1 MSAREERLVTENN
14 LWELDTWLD
23 KVDVFAKPH
32 FDYVNGQ
39 LVNTGIKFGNSPTR
53 MTAFIGDT
61 IVRHKDGTHTVLS
74 AKDATELN
82 RLRAERHS
90 TNEALD
96 DAVREVA
103 ALRARVA
110 ELEAA
115 ITHDDPC
122 RPCGCPKRFD
132 RHAWGCPTLPAD
144 DVPLL
149 PQPRQVEDPHD
160 SELHHTYALGRDL
173 PTIPHQQDRRAM

>member
-1 MSAREERLVTENN
+1 M
-14 LWELDTWLD
+14 
-23 KVDVFAKPH
+23 
-32 FDYVNGQ
+32 
-39 LVNTGIKFGNSPTR
+39 
-53 MTAFIGDT
+53 
-61 IVRHKDGTHTVLS
+61 
-74 AKDATELN
+74 
-82 RLRAERHS
+82 
-90 TNEALD
+90 
-96 DAVREVA
+96 A